1 MADATP
7 FSGLSRPFLD
17 LSCLILKDLHGP
29 IDPNNSDMIEK
40 NQLKIA

>member
-29 IDPNNSDMIEK
+29 IDPNNCDMIEK